1 MSSNNVTYV
10 GGGTDLM
17 PLLKFGARDDKNI
30 RFVRDLG
37 VSAAIESD
45 GDTIVIGA
53 AATLWDISQSK
64 LIQRELPAIAQA
76 AGETASPQIRN
87 IATIG
92 GNVMQD
98 RRCIYFNQ
106 PLHWRSGLPLCFK
119 TGGAVCHQ
127 IPNSPVCRAIYYS
140 DVATALLVYD
150 AQVEFEEAG
159 ETHRTSA
166 AELIERH
173 TAQNGLPCAEHLLV
187 LVKRF
192 ILNRRPAG
200 ERSGFYKYAMRA
212 TIDFPLIN
220 FALRCSPG
228 GAKLIA
234 GAVST
239 QPVELVETA
248 RLIASDAADA
258 EIVAACEQELKK
270 LSKPIKEALISPAY
284 KRDLYRQIAF
294 LLPLRE
300 R

>member
-1 MSSNNVTYV
+1 MNEKRVTYV
-10 GGGTDLM
+10 GGGTDIM
-17 PLLKFGARDDKNI
+17 PLLKFGVRDDKDL
-30 RFVRDLG
+30 RFVKDLG
-37 VSAAIESD
+37 VSSAIETE

-53 AATLWDISQSK
+53 AATLWDISRSE
-64 LIQRELPAIAQA
+64 LIRRELPAIAQA

-106 PLHWRSGLPLCFK
+106 PLHWRSGLALCFK
-119 TGGAVCHQ
+119 TGGAICHQ

-140 DVATALLVYD
+140 DVATALLMYD
-150 AQVEFEEAG
+150 AEVELEEAG
-159 ETHRTSA
+159 EDKRTSA
-166 AELIERH
+166 AKLIERH
-173 TAQNGLPCAEHLLV
+173 TAQNGLPCEEHLPI

-192 ILNRRPAG
+192 ILQRRPAG

-220 FALRCSPG
+220 FALRCGPN

-248 RLIASDAADA
+248 RLIASAASD
-258 EIVAACEQELKK
+258 EEVVAACEQELKK

-294 LLPLRE
+294 LLPLRQK
-300 R
+300 

>member
-1 MSSNNVTYV
+1 MKKESVTYV

-17 PLLKFGARDDKNI
+17 PLLKFGVRDDEKLV
-30 RFVRDLG
+30 FVKDLG
-37 VSAAIESD
+37 VSAAIELA
-45 GDTIVIGA
+45 GDEISIGA
-53 AATLWDISQSK
+53 AATLWDVSRSE
-64 LIQRELPAIAQA
+64 LLRRELPALAQA

-87 IATIG
+87 VATMG

-98 RRCIYFNQ
+98 RRCLYFNQ

-127 IPNSPVCRAIYYS
+127 IPTSPVCRAIYYS

-150 AQVEFEEAG
+150 AEVEYEEDG
-159 ETHRTSA
+159 EPKRTSA
-166 AELIERH
+166 ADLIERH
-173 TAQNGLPCAEHLLV
+173 TQQNGLPCGEHLPV

-192 ILNRRPAG
+192 LVRRRPAG

-212 TIDFPLIN
+212 TVDFPLIN
-220 FALRCSPG
+220 FALRCGPE

-239 QPVELVETA
+239 QPVALVETA
-248 RLIASDAADA
+248 RLIETGADDDAV
-258 EIVAACEQELKK
+258 VACCAGELKK

-284 KRDLYRQIAF
+284 KRDLYRHVAF
-294 LLPLRE
+294 LLPLTHE
-300 R
+300 